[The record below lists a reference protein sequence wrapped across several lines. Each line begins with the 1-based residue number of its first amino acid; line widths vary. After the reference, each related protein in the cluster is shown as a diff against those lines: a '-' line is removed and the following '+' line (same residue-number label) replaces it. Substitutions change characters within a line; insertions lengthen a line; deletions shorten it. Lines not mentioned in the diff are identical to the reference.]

1 MRPPLYG
8 AQGTLVLPA
17 PSAKIEPSLPP
28 YRNMAATEQ
37 SSVPRKNSFN
47 STPWIDEVLRDLYA
61 SRDAYAEEHGNDLE
75 RIFADLMRREKAS
88 DKPPPARRWL
98 CNGL

>member
-1 MRPPLYG
+1 
-8 AQGTLVLPA
+8 
-17 PSAKIEPSLPP
+17 
-28 YRNMAATEQ
+28 MAATEQ

-88 DKPPPARRWL
+88 DKPQPARRWL